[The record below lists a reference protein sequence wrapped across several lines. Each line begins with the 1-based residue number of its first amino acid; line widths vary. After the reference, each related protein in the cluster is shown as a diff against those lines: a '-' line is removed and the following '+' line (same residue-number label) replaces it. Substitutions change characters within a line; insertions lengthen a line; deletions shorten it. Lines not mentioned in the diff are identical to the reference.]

1 MDGKHKF
8 RIPDRITVIA
18 GLLLLLVAG
27 LAAILAQGGEFSVW
41 ERRYLAERPSVPD
54 LTYWKTDKAV
64 ESFLTDHVPGR
75 RTLVTLDSTAE
86 FLTGRGSRLGAW
98 YTSGTLVEPPV
109 PVETSSLETKLR
121 RFGRI
126 ADSAGVPWHLLSPR
140 SHGWLLRGSM
150 APIVAGA
157 YDSEDEGYALLD
169 ASPNTVSMPDAF
181 NADPDSMYYKTDH
194 HWTLQGAYQAYLAL
208 AGSLGYEPLPLDS
221 FRLTEYTG
229 FKGTTLARSGLPSF
243 WQDTLSCAEPES
255 AVTMTAFDH
264 GVETVSDHLIF
275 PEEAATWDGYA
286 VYLKGNH
293 GTLIIERPDAPEGT
307 LVVYKDS
314 MANCLLPLLSQH
326 FRRIIAVDARYD
338 DGVFSDA
345 LTRSD
350 DIKAILYVYSLES
363 LANDTEIT
371 RKAK

>member
-1 MDGKHKF
+1 MKEKHKF
-8 RIPDRITVIA
+8 RIPDRVVVVA
-18 GLLLLLVAG
+18 GLLLLLAAG

-54 LTYWKTDKAV
+54 LAYWKTDKAV

-75 RTLVTLDSTAE
+75 RTLVTLDNSVE
-86 FLTGRGSRLGAW
+86 FLTGRGSQLGAW
-98 YTSGTLVEPPV
+98 YTAGTLVEPPV
-109 PVETSSLETKLR
+109 PVEISSLETKLR

-126 ADSAGVPWHLLSPR
+126 ADSAGVPWYLLSPR
-140 SHGWLLRGSM
+140 SHGWLLRGRM
-150 APIVAGA
+150 VPIVAGA
-157 YDSEDEGYALLD
+157 YDSESEGYALLD
-169 ASPNTVSMPDAF
+169 ASPNTVRMPEAF

-208 AGSLGYEPLPLDS
+208 SGSLGYEPLPLES
-221 FRLTEYTG
+221 FRLTGYDG
-229 FKGTTLARSGLPSF
+229 FKGTTLARSGLPSL
-243 WQDTLSCAEPES
+243 WQDTLNCAEPET
-255 AVTMTAFDH
+255 AVTMTAYDH
-264 GVETVSDHLIF
+264 WEETVSDHLIF
-275 PEEAATWDGYA
+275 PEEASTWDGYA
-286 VYLKGNH
+286 VYLRGNH
-293 GTLIIERPDAPEGT
+293 GTLIIDRPDAPEGT
-307 LVVYKDS
+307 LIVYKDS

-338 DGVFSDA
+338 DGIFSDA

-350 DIKAILYVYSLES
+350 DIKAILCVYSLES